1 MPGYAGQSAYGNE
14 NYANPNMAGSGS
26 MMSSSL
32 NAGSRKK
39 RPVRRF
45 RAVRRNA
52 GIWSFYISDRRP
64 RRFLRPEPGKPRF
77 GVWQPERTRLDAAVI
92 SQTSIIELT
101 AGCRR
106 TPPGSL
112 KRNQEVIRMQPYSQ
126 KPQQGMSLQQMP
138 LSTQEP
144 NRNWGDFSSQAA
156 MPQNP
161 AGDDNLH
168 QALERAGAG
177 NFAQQLQQIAQQL
190 QFF

>member
-1 MPGYAGQSAYGNE
+1 
-14 NYANPNMAGSGS
+14 
-26 MMSSSL
+26 
-32 NAGSRKK
+32 
-39 RPVRRF
+39 
-45 RAVRRNA
+45 
-52 GIWSFYISDRRP
+52 
-64 RRFLRPEPGKPRF
+64 
-77 GVWQPERTRLDAAVI
+77 
-92 SQTSIIELT
+92 
-101 AGCRR
+101 
-106 TPPGSL
+106 
-112 KRNQEVIRMQPYSQ
+112 MQPYSQ

-190 QFF
+190 QFFLMERLHYAQNQVQTQAQAQLREFQQIQQEIAMAVQQLQQAQMSAGTQPNMRQ